1 MYSFKRV
8 LFDVDIDEEPVFGL
22 TLGPIYQKMKTYYFG
37 DLVWFY
43 QFYNHNC
50 DNFGL
55 QAKNIKR
62 QMGLHQTE
70 LASDASRDNLEGHD
84 PDLEAEADIS
94 GAGDE
99 DILNDEDVDMDA

>member
-1 MYSFKRV
+1 M
-8 LFDVDIDEEPVFGL
+8 FGL

-62 QMGLHQTE
+62 QMGLQTE
-70 LASDASRDNLEGHD
+70 LASDAMFDNLEGLD
-84 PDLEAEADIS
+84 TSGAVEADTS
-94 GAGDE
+94 GAADE
-99 DILNDEDVDMDA
+99 DILIDEDVDMYA